1 MTSITEEEVPQG
13 SNLRHSYAGSER
25 SCSSHDDLRAED
37 SEEGPALA
45 KTETNTIRGLKLLVL
60 LALSLS
66 AVAVALAVYFYIRA
80 SENREFEDQ
89 FEDDATKVLAAIGAS
104 LDSSLSAV
112 DAFVVSIVSY
122 AKATNQTWP
131 FVTIP
136 DYAAR
141 AGKIRSLADAVVI
154 GTYPLVK
161 SEDRKEWERYS
172 IYGRKQLLGGRK
184 YRHSGEG

>member
-1 MTSITEEEVPQG
+1 
-13 SNLRHSYAGSER
+13 
-25 SCSSHDDLRAED
+25 
-37 SEEGPALA
+37 
-45 KTETNTIRGLKLLVL
+45 
-60 LALSLS
+60 
-66 AVAVALAVYFYIRA
+66 VALAVYFYIRA

-89 FEDDATKVLAAIGAS
+89 FEADATKVLAAIGAS

-141 AGKIRSLADAVVI
+141 AGKIRSLAGAVVI